1 MKNIVIVG
9 GGFAGTQ
16 VANELEKQLIKANN
30 QECRIILVEKKTHFY
45 HSIAGLRTAVVDWD
59 KKIMIP
65 YTNLFKDKNNVVV
78 QASALELE
86 KHQVVLDKSIPEFGK
101 AIPYDYLVITTG
113 TRYPAPAKA
122 TALDFETTRAD
133 LSHIREQIKESKNIV
148 IAGGGPVGLELAG
161 EIREVYPETKIT
173 IIHGQSEILA
183 EVPKTRPKMLNL
195 LKKND
200 IELVTEDSVDIP
212 SSAKTLYRPKNKV
225 VETKNGKRF
234 EDVDLVMLA
243 FGNRPDTDWLKSAG
257 ILSEN
262 GYVKVKNTF
271 QVDHPDFNHVFVLG
285 DAADFDETKL
295 AYRIPGHVSIVVP
308 NLIDMAV
315 HHKVP
320 RGKYKKASD
329 AMVLT
334 FGTHQGVGLLPVLG
348 GITVGSWPVALVKSR
363 TLFTSQSYAT
373 LNQKEPT

>member
-1 MKNIVIVG
+1 
-9 GGFAGTQ
+9 
-16 VANELEKQLIKANN
+16 
-30 QECRIILVEKKTHFY
+30 
-45 HSIAGLRTAVVDWD
+45 
-59 KKIMIP
+59 MIP

-78 QASALELE
+78 QASALALE
-86 KHQVVLDKSIPEFGK
+86 KDQVVLDKSIPEFGK

-161 EIREVYPETKIT
+161 EIREVYPKTKIT

-200 IELVTEDSVDIP
+200 IELVTNDSVTIP
-212 SSAKTLYRPKNKV
+212 SSAKTLYKPENKV

-315 HHKVP
+315 HNKVP
-320 RGKYKKASD
+320 RGHYKKASD

-334 FGTHQGVGLLPVLG
+334 FGTHQGVGLLPVL